1 MEFVLLCLVM
11 VLGPR
16 DGRVKEDG
24 PRSCETTSKARLD
37 HGDQCSVQEVKQ
49 RTSTTKTVAGKSDQA
64 SENGNDRTLKRRM
77 KPCIANPIDSN
88 RLNKRLTSIW
98 GAKRKKVFKKVHV
111 PGSTAVASPLQNAGT
126 KFVNASNKAVGAEA
140 ASRSAGTTSVD
151 CGTVSAGGNAKYGV
165 TAAISASSD
174 IQSLSDQNYDA
185 GGETKSPEEK
195 EFKFFDPEPGS
206 SMVIILK
213 TVARQRS
220 TETGVSDESRAST
233 SITVSSRL
241 SAEESTSYTQ
251 KSYANEGS
259 SVGSTE
265 KAQPMS
271 RDIAERLKARAR
283 KGGMQQISCELCG
296 EMADGYACLYRHV
309 KKQHNDCTFVR
320 NYLEEIE
327 PLACTPCPFCKKPF
341 TTPTSLNAHI
351 ASAHPE
357 KQKAP
362 APLSKLSVQRHQIAA
377 EKRRGP
383 TPLEDT
389 SDVEGDETAGPF
401 VCKVCGKRCED
412 QTKYRRHSL
421 THGDLRF
428 PCEHCDKRFR
438 VKDNLAKHIRSVHGK
453 TAKSADR
460 GVASKS
466 QTVASALG
474 RTPASTAKGAPFK
487 CDHCSAN
494 FNRMTLL
501 VTHMRYCLKL
511 TPRK

>member
-1 MEFVLLCLVM
+1 MVFVLLGLVM
-11 VLGPR
+11 VLGTR
-16 DGRVKEDG
+16 DGIVKEGG
-24 PRSCETTSKARLD
+24 PRSCETIDKALLD
-37 HGDQCSVQEVKQ
+37 HGDQCNVQEEVKQ
-49 RTSTTKTVAGKSDQA
+49 RTTASKTVAGRSDQA
-64 SENGNDRTLKRRM
+64 SENGSDRTLKRRL

-111 PGSTAVASPLQNAGT
+111 PGSSALASPLQNAGT
-126 KFVNASNKAVGAEA
+126 KSVNTSAKAFGAQA
-140 ASRSAGTTSVD
+140 ASRSVGSTSID
-151 CGTVSAGGNAKYGV
+151 CSTISVGANAKSAV
-165 TAAISASSD
+165 TGATSASCNVLSFCD
-174 IQSLSDQNYDA
+174 QSYA
-185 GGETKSPEEK
+185 VVGEMKSPEEN
-195 EFKFFDPEPGS
+195 EFKLFDPEPGS

-213 TVARQRS
+213 TVARQCS

-233 SITVSSRL
+233 SITLSSR
-241 SAEESTSYTQ
+241 SPAEDSRAYTP

-259 SVGSTE
+259 SVGSAE
-265 KAQPMS
+265 KVQPMS

-283 KGGMQQISCELCG
+283 KGTQQVSCELCG
-296 EMADGYACLYRHV
+296 EMADTYACLYRHI

-341 TTPTSLNAHI
+341 TTPASLNAHI

-389 SDVEGDETAGPF
+389 SDMEADEKAGPL

-412 QTKYRRHSL
+412 QAKFRRHSL

-438 VKDNLAKHIRSVHGK
+438 VEDNLAKHIHSVHGK
-453 TAKSADR
+453 TAKSAGR
-460 GVASKS
+460 RSVAKS
-466 QTVASALG
+466 LTVASALG
-474 RTPASTAKGAPFK
+474 RTTASAFK
-487 CDHCSAN
+487 CDQCSAS

-501 VTHMRYCLKL
+501 VTHMRYCLKQ